1 MLICILVRINESN
14 RRIASINRIDELN
27 QRIAFQNDP
36 KRPVDSLMGRQD
48 RSKRAQDPLKTAQ
61 KPPKT
66 LQRGPKSPQE
76 RPKTPPGALLGRSW
90 SHLGTN
96 RPQDRKQG
104 PGRQSVETFWVDFG
118 AQNGAQNDPKTIP
131 KRVKNQDEKCI
142 TFLSLLELSWS
153 DLGSILD
160 LVWTSKSL
168 IFHLFYNEFVEI
180 DFFEKRAL
188 QDAFWPQ
195 LGSI

>member
-1 MLICILVRINESN
+1 MIESN

-76 RPKTPPGALLGRSW
+76 RPKTPPRRPKNPPRALLGRSW

-96 RPQDRKQG
+96 QSQDRNPDRPASISPNFWGRFWLPKWVPKRPQD
-104 PGRQSVETFWVDFG
+104 
-118 AQNGAQNDPKTIP
+118 DPKTSQKSRRKMHHFFIA
-131 KRVKNQDEKCI
+131 
-142 TFLSLLELSWS
+142 
-153 DLGSILD
+153 LGSVLD
-160 LVWTSKSL
+160 RS
-168 IFHLFYNEFVEI
+168 
-180 DFFEKRAL
+180 
-188 QDAFWPQ
+188 
-195 LGSI
+195 

>member
-1 MLICILVRINESN
+1 MNESN

-76 RPKTPPGALLGRSW
+76 RPKTPPRRPKTPPRSPLGTVLEPSWDHPITRSKTRPWTSIRGNFLGRFW
-90 SHLGTN
+90 LLKWVPKQ
-96 RPQDRKQG
+96 PQDDLKTSQKSRRKMH
-104 PGRQSVETFWVDFG
+104 RFFI
-118 AQNGAQNDPKTIP
+118 A
-131 KRVKNQDEKCI
+131 
-142 TFLSLLELSWS
+142 
-153 DLGSILD
+153 LGLVLD
-160 LVWTSKSL
+160 RS
-168 IFHLFYNEFVEI
+168 
-180 DFFEKRAL
+180 
-188 QDAFWPQ
+188 
-195 LGSI
+195 